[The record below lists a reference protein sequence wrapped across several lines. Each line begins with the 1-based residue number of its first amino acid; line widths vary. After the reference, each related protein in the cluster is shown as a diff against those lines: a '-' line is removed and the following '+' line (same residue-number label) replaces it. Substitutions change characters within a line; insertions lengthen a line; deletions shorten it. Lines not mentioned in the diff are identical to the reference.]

1 MHTSKFVFIS
11 HIMYLC
17 ENLINLKNMN
27 KKKLLIAAVFCLGV
41 CNYCFAGPH
50 EVSSSYIVTNP
61 NMEHGAYQITLL
73 ENGNIIDTCKAI
85 K

>member
-1 MHTSKFVFIS
+1 MK
-11 HIMYLC
+11 
-17 ENLINLKNMN
+17 

-61 NMEHGAYQITLL
+61 NMEHGVYQITLL